1 MPKRTLAALF
11 GLCLTIA
18 LPPGTAAHEIP
29 EESEPRERAEELAR
43 ETMEQMLRALEM
55 MVQSF
60 PQYEMPEIMENG
72 DIIIRRRR
80 AERHEPP
87 AQPETSPEP
96 DFDETSI

>member
-11 GLCLTIA
+11 GLCLMIA
-18 LPPGTAAHEIP
+18 LPPGAAAHENP

-43 ETMEQMLRALEM
+43 EAMEQMLRALEM

-80 AERHEPP
+80 AEQNGPP